1 MGCYPIEKS
10 ETPYYRH
17 THYQEIIR
25 MSKTDKTYKI
35 ASFFAGIGG
44 FDVAFERNG
53 FETKY
58 LCEINPF
65 CQSILNA
72 HWPDVKKGGDI
83 NEIQLDDI
91 PRADV
96 WCGGFPCQDISV
108 ARGKSKRLG
117 LFGTRS
123 GLFYRYAELIDQAK
137 PKVVIIEN
145 VEGLFTSNGGRDFG
159 VILQT
164 MTSMGYAVAWR
175 LFNSRYFGVPQS
187 RTRVY
192 MCCWLNQ
199 PGKALHVMFDKT
211 GAEKPKHSRTD
222 FITESNQP
230 NKYPKVPKVSY
241 CLAATSGRHTG
252 TDWSRTYVVC
262 RNGVRRMTP
271 LESERLQGFP
281 DNWTAPIDIQG
292 DTEVINSLRY
302 TAIGN
307 AVSVP
312 VVEWV
317 ADRVYKELGKKPSD
331 SWNIA
336 NINKLVPEFK
346 KCSWVD
352 NLNEIDFSDE
362 EIKHKW
368 ERGGIAWGDSYI
380 QCSINPTP
388 ASIVDSSLI
397 DLIEKGDVAQE
408 YYLSPNA
415 AEGILRR
422 VDHQGRTL
430 FAPLRTALE
439 ELKKQNNHE

>member
-1 MGCYPIEKS
+1 MGCCSIEKS
-10 ETPYYRH
+10 ETRYYRQ
-17 THYQEIIR
+17 THYQEIFR

-117 LFGTRS
+117 LSGTRS